1 MYGINS
7 GRRDA
12 FHLAPKPTKRFAQK
26 VIFDKS
32 GLEFRTF
39 SRTEVGDM
47 SAEDVMSG
55 GPGKAFML
63 CNEAIVRGALEADVK
78 LYAAYPGS
86 PTTEILDT
94 FVEVGGAMDVKVEVS
109 TNEKVALETAA
120 GAAMAGLRSMT
131 SMKSV
136 GMNVASDSLFSLGY
150 TGVKGGM
157 VIVMADDPYA
167 HSSQSEQDGR
177 FFGQASYI
185 PMLEPSE
192 PQEAKEMVKHGFSLS
207 ERFGVPVLIRTVTR
221 VNHQSGIVELEEL
234 KRTPFKKVPWP
245 HEPTRFITVADRAR
259 AFKKQ
264 MLERTRLLGEEFERS
279 ALNRM
284 ERSGGAKKAEGTG
297 IVTSSAGYNYAVEAC
312 RMLDLSLPMLKLGT
326 TFPLPAK
333 LISEFIRPLKRV
345 VIVEELAPY
354 LERNVMAFA
363 KDVNPS
369 VEVVGKGSGHFSE
382 ALEYNTNIV
391 ATVFA
396 GILGIRTPVDFHA
409 ILERAA
415 KLKEGLPPRPPTFCP
430 GCPHRGTVYALRK
443 ALKGVKHVQPTD
455 IGCYSM
461 APLEPLKYG
470 DSLLSMGASLGVAE
484 GMQHC
489 VEEPVVAMIG
499 DSTFLHAGIPGL
511 INAIHQ
517 KANFKLIILDNAVTA
532 MTGQQHDPASPHD
545 EGDDS
550 QTRIDIEGL
559 LKGLGVRDIT
569 LVDPYDI
576 KNTPSKMKE
585 ALARPGLGVI
595 ISRRDCALYG
605 DRNKRRKKI
614 PIVPN
619 TIDKATCKRIY
630 ACVRDFYCP
639 AISLDGDRQA
649 HILGDLCDGCMMC
662 SKLCPISAIRSIDE
676 AAGGGRGQKALGM
689 DREVDTDE

>member
-1 MYGINS
+1 
-7 GRRDA
+7 
-12 FHLAPKPTKRFAQK
+12 
-26 VIFDKS
+26 
-32 GLEFRTF
+32 
-39 SRTEVGDM
+39 M
-47 SAEDVMSG
+47 SAEDVMSR

-63 CNEAIVRGALEADVK
+63 CNEAIVRGALEADAK

-94 FVEVGGAMDVKVEVS
+94 FAEVGKAMDVRVEVS
-109 TNEKVALETAA
+109 SNEKVALETAA

-136 GMNVASDSLFSLGY
+136 GMNVASDSFFSLGY

-157 VIVMADDPYA
+157 VIVMADDPFA

-177 FFGQASYI
+177 FFGPSAYV
-185 PMLEPSE
+185 PMLEPSD
-192 PQEAKEMVKHGFSLS
+192 PQEAKAMVRYAYQLS
-207 ERFGVPVLIRTVTR
+207 EKFGVPVLIRTVTR

-259 AFKKQ
+259 TFKDL
-264 MLERTRLLGEEFERS
+264 MLARTRRLEEEFETS
-279 ALNRM
+279 NFNRI
-284 ERSGGAKKAEGTG
+284 ERGQGARRIEGTG
-297 IVTSSAGYNYAVEAC
+297 IIASSAGYNYAVEAC
-312 RMLDLSLPMLKLGT
+312 RIMGLSLPILKLGT
-326 TFPLPAK
+326 TFPLPAR
-333 LISEFIRPLKRV
+333 LISDFLRTLKRV

-354 LERNVMAFA
+354 LERSVMALA
-363 KDVNPS
+363 KEANPAL
-369 VEVVGKGSGHFSE
+369 EIVGKGSGHLSE
-382 ALEYNTNIV
+382 ALEYNPNIV
-391 ATVFA
+391 AWAFA
-396 GILGIRTPVDFHA
+396 RAFSLATPVDYPA
-409 ILERAA
+409 VLERAA

-430 GCPHRGTVYALRK
+430 GCPHRGTISAMRK

-461 APLEPLKYG
+461 APLEPLRYG

-484 GMQHC
+484 GLQHC

-511 INAIHQ
+511 INAVHQ
-517 KANFKLIILDNAVTA
+517 KANFKLVILDNAVTA
-532 MTGQQHDPASPHD
+532 MTGQQHNPATPHD
-545 EGDDS
+545 EGDDI
-550 QTRIDIEGL
+550 QQRIVLEEL

-569 LVDPYDI
+569 VVDPYDI
-576 KNTPSKMKE
+576 KNTPSRMKE

-605 DRNKRRKKI
+605 DRNKRRKGI

-619 TIDKATCKRIY
+619 TVNKDACKRVY
-630 ACVRDFYCP
+630 ACVRDFFCP
-639 AISLDGDRQA
+639 AISLDADRQA
-649 HILGDLCDGCMMC
+649 NITRDLCDGCMMC
-662 SKLCPISAIRSIDE
+662 AKLCPITAIQSTQG
-676 AAGGGRGQKALGM
+676 ATGNGQQVAGNGPKGQGSPGGGKA
-689 DREVDTDE
+689 

>member
-1 MYGINS
+1 
-7 GRRDA
+7 
-12 FHLAPKPTKRFAQK
+12 
-26 VIFDKS
+26 
-32 GLEFRTF
+32 
-39 SRTEVGDM
+39 M
-47 SAEDVMSG
+47 SADDVMSA

-94 FVEVGGAMDVKVEVS
+94 FVEVGKAMDVVVEVS
-109 TNEKVALETAA
+109 SNEKVALETAA

-136 GMNVASDSLFSLGY
+136 GMNVASDSFFSLAY

-157 VIVMADDPYA
+157 VIAMADDPFA

-177 FFGQASYI
+177 FFGQWAHV
-185 PMLEPSE
+185 PMLEPSD
-192 PQEAKEMVKHGFSLS
+192 PREAKEMVKQGFLIS
-207 ERFGVPVLIRTVTR
+207 EKFGVPVLIRTVTR
-221 VNHQSGIVELEEL
+221 VNHQSGAVELDAL
-234 KRTPFKKVPWP
+234 GRTPFKKVAWP

-264 MLERTRLLGEEFERS
+264 MLERTRLIGEQFEKS
-279 ALNRM
+279 GLNRV
-284 ERSGGAKKAEGTG
+284 ERTDGAKKPEGTG
-297 IVTSSAGYNYAVEAC
+297 IITSSAGYNYALEAC
-312 RMLDLSLPMLKLGT
+312 RMMDLSVPILKLGT

-333 LISEFIRPLKRV
+333 LISAFIRPLKSV
-345 VIVEELAPY
+345 VMVEELAPY
-354 LERNVMAFA
+354 LEQNVMALA
-363 KDVNPS
+363 KEANPS
-369 VEVVGKGSGHFSE
+369 LMIFGKGSGHFSE
-382 ALEYNTNIV
+382 ALEYNPNIV
-391 ATVFA
+391 ATAFA
-396 GILGIRTPVDFHA
+396 SILGLRTPLDFQA
-409 ILERAA
+409 VLDRAA
-415 KLKEGLPPRPPTFCP
+415 RLKEGLPLRPPTFCP
-430 GCPHRGTVYALRK
+430 GCPHRGTLYALRK

-484 GMQHC
+484 GMSRS

-499 DSTFLHAGIPGL
+499 DSTFLHAGIPG
-511 INAIHQ
+511 IVNAIHQ
-517 KANFKLIILDNAVTA
+517 KANFKLLILDNAVTA
-532 MTGQQHDPASPHD
+532 MTGQQHNPATPHD
-545 EGDDS
+545 EGDTV
-550 QTRIDIEGL
+550 QQRIVLEDL
-559 LKGLGVRDIT
+559 LRGLGVRDVTII
-569 LVDPYDI
+569 DPYDI
-576 KNTPSKMKE
+576 KNTPGRIKE

-605 DRNKRRKKI
+605 DRNKRRKGV

-619 TIDKATCKRIY
+619 MVDKATCKRIY

-649 HILGDLCDGCMMC
+649 NIAPDLCDGCMKC
-662 SKLCPISAIRSIDE
+662 AKLCPITAIQSTNA
-676 AAGGGRGQKALGM
+676 AAGSREPGAGTADGSRQSATSATGGGGGP
-689 DREVDTDE
+689 

>member
-1 MYGINS
+1 MCNGEDS
-7 GRRDA
+7 ACFRCV
-12 FHLAPKPTKRFAQK
+12 KRFAQK
-26 VIFDKS
+26 IIFDKS
-32 GLEFRTF
+32 GVAVRNWSLQEG
-39 SRTEVGDM
+39 SKM

-94 FVEVGGAMDVKVEVS
+94 FVEVGKAMDVRVEVS

-136 GMNVASDSLFSLGY
+136 GMNVAADSFFSLGY

-185 PMLEPSE
+185 PMLEPSD
-192 PQEAKEMVKHGFSLS
+192 PQEAKEMVKHGFSIS
-207 ERFGVPVLIRTVTR
+207 EKFGVPVLIRTVTR

-264 MLERTRLLGEEFERS
+264 MLERTRLLGEEFEMS
-279 ALNRM
+279 ALNRIDL
-284 ERSGGAKKAEGTG
+284 SGGSRKAEGTG
-297 IVTSSAGYNYAVEAC
+297 LITSSAGYNYAVEAC
-312 RMLDLSLPMLKLGT
+312 RMLDLSVPILKLGT
-326 TFPLPAK
+326 TFPLPVR
-333 LISEFIRPLKRV
+333 LISDFIRPLKRV

-363 KDVNPS
+363 KEVNPTIQI
-369 VEVVGKGSGHFSE
+369 VGKGSGHFSE
-382 ALEYNTNIV
+382 ALEYNTSIV
-391 ATVFA
+391 ATA
-396 GILGIRTPVDFHA
+396 MARALGLKTPVDFQA

-415 KLKEGLPPRPPTFCP
+415 KLKDGLPPRPPTFCP
-430 GCPHRGTVYALRK
+430 GCPHRGTIYALRK

-517 KANFKLIILDNAVTA
+517 KANFKLVILDNAVTA
-532 MTGQQHDPASPHD
+532 MTGQQHNPASPHED
-545 EGDDS
+545 GDGG
-550 QTRIDIEGL
+550 QQRIVLEDL
-559 LKGLGVRDIT
+559 LKGLGVKDTTII
-569 LVDPYDI
+569 DPYDI
-576 KNTPSKMKE
+576 KNTPGIIKE
-585 ALARPGLGVI
+585 ALSRPGLGVI
-595 ISRRDCALYG
+595 ISRRDCALFG
-605 DRNKRRKKI
+605 DRNKRRQGI

-619 TIDKATCKRIY
+619 RIDKATCKRIY
-630 ACVRDFYCP
+630 ACIGDFFCP
-639 AISLDGDRQA
+639 AISLDADRQA
-649 HILGDLCDGCMMC
+649 HISADICDGCMKC
-662 SKLCPISAIRSIDE
+662 AKLCPISAIQSTQKT
-676 AAGGGRGQKALGM
+676 GGGKA
-689 DREVDTDE
+689 